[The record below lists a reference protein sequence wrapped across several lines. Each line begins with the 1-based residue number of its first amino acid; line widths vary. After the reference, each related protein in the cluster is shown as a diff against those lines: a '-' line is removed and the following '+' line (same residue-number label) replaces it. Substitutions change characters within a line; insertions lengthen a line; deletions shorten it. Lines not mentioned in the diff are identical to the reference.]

1 MMDRT
6 AEYSAL
12 GFPQLCKFV
21 EKSLRRHYVEK
32 EDAIEVI
39 CIFIFTVGDT
49 MTSKSYFIIQKMAST
64 VFHIYNSIFPSILFF
79 KSHVLNVMHSLSNIF
94 L

>member
-1 MMDRT
+1 MMDKT
-6 AEYSAL
+6 AEYSAI

-39 CIFIFTVGDT
+39 FISIHTVVGGT
-49 MTSKSYFIIQKMAST
+49 MTIKAI
-64 VFHIYNSIFPSILFF
+64 
-79 KSHVLNVMHSLSNIF
+79 
-94 L
+94 

>member
-1 MMDRT
+1 MRDYT
-6 AEYSAL
+6 AL

-39 CIFIFTVGDT
+39 LCYYFYCIDIG
-49 MTSKSYFIIQKMAST
+49 
-64 VFHIYNSIFPSILFF
+64 
-79 KSHVLNVMHSLSNIF
+79 
-94 L
+94 

>member
-1 MMDRT
+1 MGPAAGIEEAEMMDRT

-32 EDAIEVI
+32 EDAIEVLLLL
-39 CIFIFTVGDT
+39 FI
-49 MTSKSYFIIQKMAST
+49 
-64 VFHIYNSIFPSILFF
+64 
-79 KSHVLNVMHSLSNIF
+79 
-94 L
+94 

>member
-1 MMDRT
+1 MMDKT

-39 CIFIFTVGDT
+39 FIFIHTVVGGT
-49 MTSKSYFIIQKMAST
+49 MTISYLIIQKMASK
-64 VFHIYNSIFPSILFF
+64 VFHIYDLIFPSI
-79 KSHVLNVMHSLSNIF
+79 
-94 L
+94 